1 MKLEIFFIT
10 FAVITIAAPVL
21 LLTVFV
27 LFELVSSLF
36 HLIEIIFPIN
46 YTLVKW
52 LLFLSFILYFIL

>member
-1 MKLEIFFIT
+1 MKLDILFIA
-10 FAVITIAAPVL
+10 FAVIAIVAPVL
-21 LLTVFV
+21 LLAVVV

>member
-1 MKLEIFFIT
+1 MKLDILFIA
-10 FAVITIAAPVL
+10 FAVIAIVAPVL
-21 LLTVFV
+21 LLAVVV

-36 HLIEIIFPIN
+36 YLIEMIFPIN

>member
-1 MKLEIFFIT
+1 MKLEIFLI
-10 FAVITIAAPVL
+10 ASAAIIIAAPVL
-21 LLTVFV
+21 LLAVVV